1 MSLQHALHYAPSES
15 TAPLPYPALPHTIP
29 GPAPCHTRP
38 CLMPYLAL
46 FQSVV
51 SWLGAGRDDNDYWTA
66 EVIEEGE
73 WFAGLESLSL

>member
-1 MSLQHALHYAPSES
+1 M
-15 TAPLPYPALPHTIP
+15 PYPALPHAIPGPASYHTRLPHATP

-38 CLMPYLAL
+38 CLRAAR
-46 FQSVV
+46 VV